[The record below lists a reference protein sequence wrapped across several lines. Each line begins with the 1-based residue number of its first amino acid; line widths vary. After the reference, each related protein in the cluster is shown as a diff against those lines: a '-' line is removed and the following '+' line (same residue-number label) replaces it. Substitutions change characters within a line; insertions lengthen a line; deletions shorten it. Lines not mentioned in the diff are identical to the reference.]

1 LSHDPPLPPAS
12 GSESSDPSFES
23 IYTAAG
29 SDLESIPWADLT
41 PNATMAQWADHLPS
55 GRAITIGCG
64 LGDDAEE
71 LARRG
76 LTVVAF
82 DISPT
87 AIQHCY
93 ERFPDSSV
101 DYAIADLFALPDSW
115 RGTFDA
121 VVEIRTLQSLR
132 PDTRERA
139 ARAIAALL
147 APGGRLLVICY
158 GREDDWRPVRRP
170 WPVTRAELD
179 AFARA
184 GLAQLRFDDQPLAS
198 PGDRTWTVD
207 YARADA

>member
-1 LSHDPPLPPAS
+1 LS
-12 GSESSDPSFES
+12 GESTDPSFES
-23 IYTAAG
+23 IYAAAG
-29 SDLESIPWADLT
+29 GDLGSIPWAHLT
-41 PNATMAQWADHLPS
+41 PNATMAQWADHLPT

-76 LTVVAF
+76 FTVIAF

-87 AIQHCY
+87 AVQRCY
-93 ERFPDSSV
+93 ERFPDSPV
-101 DYAIADLFALPDSW
+101 DYVVADLFALPDSW
-115 RGTFDA
+115 QGAFDA
-121 VVEIRTLQSLR
+121 IAEIRTLQSLK
-132 PDTRERA
+132 PGTRERA

-170 WPVTRAELD
+170 WPVTRTELE
-179 AFARA
+179 AFAEA
-184 GLAQLRFDDQPLAS
+184 GLELLHFDDQPLAS
-198 PGDRTWTVD
+198 PGDRTWTIN